1 MTWDGVGCEWALRV
15 WAEGFGVVDSR
26 DLSISVFFFSKNKR
40 NQYKTYQYLYQV
52 PGTDNTRWQCTGA
65 QVGEP
70 VDGQVGRPTSASR
83 TYHMYECSS
92 YSLYQIILVR
102 EALAQHILLW
112 NMYM

>member
-1 MTWDGVGCEWALRV
+1 MGCEWALRV

-26 DLSISVFFFSKNKR
+26 DLSISVFFFTKNKR
-40 NQYKTYQYLYQV
+40 DQYKTYQYSYAYQV
-52 PGTDNTRWQCTGA
+52 PGTGYIARWQCSK
-65 QVGEP
+65 P

-102 EALAQHILLW
+102 EALPQHILLW